1 MQDIELIQRIPLH
14 SYTLT
19 MRKQK
24 EKVRK
29 QPHSP
34 LQKKKRIKCVGISL
48 PKEGKDLYIE
58 NYNKDLYIENT
69 DERNQR

>member
-1 MQDIELIQRIPLH
+1 
-14 SYTLT
+14 

-34 LQKKKRIKCVGISL
+34 LQKKKRIKCLGISL